1 MQSADLLGQETGRF
15 HRRLVAI
22 IKIACQQQ
30 RIDTLFQTQID
41 DAHESPPRRVPDQIG
56 KIGVTQGKR
65 TQRRV
70 EMDIRSMD
78 EAVRCDIPLPS

>member
-1 MQSADLLGQETGRF
+1 LLTVIEVTGKQQGVNL
-15 HRRLVAI
+15 LVE
-22 IKIACQQQ
+22 
-30 RIDTLFQTQID
+30 TQID
-41 DAHESPPRRVPDQIG
+41 DAHESPPRRIPDQIG

-70 EMDIRSMD
+70 QMDIRGMD